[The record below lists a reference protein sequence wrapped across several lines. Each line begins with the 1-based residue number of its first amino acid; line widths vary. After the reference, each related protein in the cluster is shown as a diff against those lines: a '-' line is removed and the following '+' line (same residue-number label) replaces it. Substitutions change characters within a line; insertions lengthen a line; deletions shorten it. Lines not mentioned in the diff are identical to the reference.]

1 MFLMQNSRRCSNNI
15 MMWVMFFLMSMLA
28 GQSVAAI
35 STMPVAPSVEATAY
49 VLQDFHSGKVL
60 AEKNSEKKVEPAS
73 LTKMMTIYVVENEL
87 KRGNISLSDKV
98 KISEKAWRMEGSR
111 MFIEVNSWVTVDDL
125 IKGVIIQSGNDASVA
140 LAEFIAGSEEA
151 FASLMNQYALKIGL
165 SGTNYVNATGL
176 PHEQHYTTARDL
188 ALLSRVIIREYPE
201 SYKLY
206 SQKEYTYNN
215 IKQYNRN
222 KLLWQDKFVD
232 GLKTGHTESA
242 GYCLAASADRDGM
255 RLISVVLGTSSENS
269 RSAETQKL
277 LTFGFRFFETHRLY
291 EAGKSLTT
299 ARIWKGEQNSISLGL
314 TNDLYVT
321 IPRGQYDQ
329 LDASMSINS
338 QIIAPAKKGQIFG
351 RVNIGLNEDVLVQRD
366 LVNLISVESAGFV
379 GRLVDEVKMFF
390 E

>member
-1 MFLMQNSRRCSNNI
+1 MFLMQNSRRFSKNI
-15 MMWVMFFLMSMLA
+15 TMWVIFFLICMLA
-28 GQSVAAI
+28 GQAVAAI
-35 STMPVAPSVEATAY
+35 NAAPAVPSVEATAY

-60 AEKNSEKKVEPAS
+60 AEKNSEKKIEPAS
-73 LTKMMTIYVVENEL
+73 LTKMMTVYVVENEL
-87 KRGNISLSDKV
+87 KSGNINLSDKV

-151 FASLMNQYALKIGL
+151 FASLMNQYAAKIGL

-206 SQKEYTYNN
+206 SQKEFTYNN

-255 RLISVVLGTSSENS
+255 RLISVVLGTSSENA

-299 ARIWKGEQNSISLGL
+299 ARIWKGEQDSISLGL

-321 IPRGQYDQ
+321 IPRGQYEQ
-329 LDASMSINS
+329 LAASMSINS
-338 QIIAPAKKGQIFG
+338 QIIAPAEKGQVFG

-366 LVNLISVESAGFV
+366 LVNLVSVESAGFV
-379 GRLVDEVKMFF
+379 SSIIDEVKMFF